1 LGEIPFSVKEGYME
15 KKYLWV
21 KELAEMLGAKPA
33 TVYDWIKRGDLPA
46 FKLGRRWVIPVDVL
60 NQKAYSTQPVK
71 PPSPPTIQQSVSN
84 EKKEEKK

>member
-1 LGEIPFSVKEGYME
+1 ME
-15 KKYLWV
+15 KKYLWA
-21 KELAEMLGAKPA
+21 KELAEMLGTKLS

-60 NQKAYSTQPVK
+60 NQKVYSTQPVK
-71 PPSPPTIQQSVSN
+71 PPSPPTIEQVLPSASS